1 MNAFTIQTLF
11 LLYSALSVLA
21 AGMITAL
28 FWHKKDTSARIWIVS
43 CLLTSLATVVTVN
56 RDVIPL
62 IISYSLMVS
71 FEALSL
77 LLLSESIKRLNP
89 QKNHIRI
96 SHLTWFLPSLLFV
109 IVEYDRYQAHGQ
121 LTASMTAATA
131 LVCSFANLYCFY
143 QTISVSKHFKNRL
156 FFKLIGTTVLIVGL
170 LYILRTINVL
180 SAYSQFA
187 FDLKS
192 YNLAI
197 WFFLILF
204 GSIRNLA
211 YISLRLHLGF
221 VEHVR
226 LDTMNT
232 GLTNLIDERNAMI
245 LSLEK
250 LNKWASV
257 NALAS
262 TIAHEINQ
270 PLAAIKLNAEFI
282 EFKLNDHPEATSL
295 LREINQN
302 IIHDI
307 DRVSSIIKSLRNLSI
322 SNIKVKRNVQLLES
336 LNEVIEISKR
346 KLNDEKISIRLDC
359 DQSCEAFV
367 NEGEFQQVL
376 INVLNNAIEALANT
390 DIENKEISISMYRR
404 GEAIEITVQD
414 NGSGITPG
422 QEAQI
427 FELLISNK
435 KTGSGIGLWLSK
447 DIVKRYGGNIWAANI
462 PGSGAKFTIQIPVDA
477 DA

>member
-1 MNAFTIQTLF
+1 
-11 LLYSALSVLA
+11 
-21 AGMITAL
+21 
-28 FWHKKDTSARIWIVS
+28 
-43 CLLTSLATVVTVN
+43 
-56 RDVIPL
+56 
-62 IISYSLMVS
+62 MVS

-77 LLLSESIKRLNP
+77 FLLSESIKRLNP
-89 QKNHIRI
+89 QKNHIGI
-96 SHLTWFLPSLLFV
+96 SHLTWLLPSLLFV
-109 IVEYDRYQAHGQ
+109 IVEYERYQAQGQ

-156 FFKLIGTTVLIVGL
+156 FFNLIGATVLLVGL
-170 LYILRTINVL
+170 LYILRALNVL

-192 YNLAI
+192 YNLAL
-197 WFFLILF
+197 WFFLIVF

-270 PLAAIKLNAEFI
+270 PLAAIKLNAEFV
-282 EFKLNDHPEATSL
+282 EFKLNDPTQDTTLLKERRFQVRSAT
-295 LREINQN
+295 
-302 IIHDI
+302 
-307 DRVSSIIKSLRNLSI
+307 
-322 SNIKVKRNVQLLES
+322 
-336 LNEVIEISKR
+336 
-346 KLNDEKISIRLDC
+346 
-359 DQSCEAFV
+359 
-367 NEGEFQQVL
+367 L
-376 INVLNNAIEALANT
+376 IN
-390 DIENKEISISMYRR
+390 
-404 GEAIEITVQD
+404 
-414 NGSGITPG
+414 
-422 QEAQI
+422 
-427 FELLISNK
+427 
-435 KTGSGIGLWLSK
+435 
-447 DIVKRYGGNIWAANI
+447 
-462 PGSGAKFTIQIPVDA
+462 
-477 DA
+477 

>member
-11 LLYSALSVLA
+11 LLYSALSILA
-21 AGMITAL
+21 AGMIAAL

-56 RDVIPL
+56 RDIIPL

-77 LLLSESIKRLNP
+77 FLLSESIKRLNP
-89 QKNHIRI
+89 QKNHIGI
-96 SHLTWFLPSLLFV
+96 SHLTWLLPSLLFV
-109 IVEYDRYQAHGQ
+109 IVEYDRYQAQGE

-131 LVCSFANLYCFY
+131 IICGFANLYCFY
-143 QTISVSKHFKNRL
+143 QTRLVSKYFKHQL
-156 FFKLIGTTVLIVGL
+156 FFNFIGLSVLVVGL
-170 LYILRTINVL
+170 LYALRTINVL
-180 SAYSQFA
+180 TAYSQYA

-232 GLTNLIDERNAMI
+232 GLTNMIEERNAMI

-270 PLAAIKLNAEFI
+270 PLAAIKLNAEFV
-282 EFKLNDHPEATSL
+282 EFKLNDQSEEDTL
-295 LREINQN
+295 LKEINQN

-322 SNIKVKRNVQLLES
+322 NNMKVKETVQLVES

-346 KLNDEKISIRLDC
+346 KLNDEKISIRLNC
-359 DQSCEAFV
+359 DQSCEALV
-367 NEGEFQQVL
+367 NVGEFQQVL
-376 INVLNNAIEALANT
+376 INILNNAIEALANT
-390 DIENKEISISMYRR
+390 VNANKEISISMYRS
-404 GEAIEITVQD
+404 GENIEITIED
-414 NGSGITPG
+414 NGPGITPG
-422 QEAQI
+422 QESQI

-462 PGSGAKFTIQIPVDA
+462 PGSGAKFTIQIPVNA
-477 DA
+477 DD